1 MNSGFGG
8 AGGVVVYGPKFKG
21 GVFTS
26 RVHGG
31 EAGSKVKAQKLLPEG
46 CGNGASGTYYL
57 ARQDMLII
65 DNNNIK
71 TDKVTQVYAQR
82 RN

>member
-1 MNSGFGG
+1 MF
-8 AGGVVVYGPKFKG
+8 A
-21 GVFTS
+21 S

-31 EAGSKVKAQKLLPEG
+31 EAGSGIKKKMLKPEG

-65 DNNNIK
+65 DNNNII
-71 TDKVTQVYAQR
+71 TDKVT
-82 RN
+82 